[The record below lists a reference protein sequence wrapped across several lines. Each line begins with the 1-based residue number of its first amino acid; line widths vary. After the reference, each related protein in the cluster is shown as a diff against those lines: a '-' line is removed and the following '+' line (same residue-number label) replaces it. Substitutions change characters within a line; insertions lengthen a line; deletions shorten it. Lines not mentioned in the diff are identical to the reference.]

1 MSNQEM
7 QFADPDWKP
16 SQQLDTKT
24 NPQEQEVYNPQP
36 VNADSREQN
45 QWRAAPSAPPQQE
58 GYTGLRPYTGPE
70 PGQMQ
75 GGNFRQRPYRRR
87 GRGPWFWI
95 ILAIIIIAMTS
106 GGFRSFNGPSFD
118 HNPFNQQQ
126 IVGKPIIY
134 TVSGQ
139 PTIVI
144 NDTNGNV
151 QVNVGSS
158 TTDVVIQAIRES
170 NFFGNPNDIPANIS
184 QDANNANIITASVQD
199 GQQGSVD
206 FNVTVP
212 QGANLQLQTD
222 SGNINV
228 NGVNGQMTLNTKSG
242 SIDASNDVMSGTSK
256 ISTSSGD
263 ISAKS
268 TTLSGQATISTD
280 SGNIGFDGT
289 IGTTGTY
296 QFQTSSGN
304 VDLIVPTTPS
314 FHLNASTSSGSIHSN
329 GFPGVN
335 VQDINSGQKVNGD
348 VGGSSQG
355 QGANVTIT
363 TVDGNIDL
371 HQR

>member
-45 QWRAAPSAPPQQE
+45 QWRAAAPAPPQQE
-58 GYTGLRPYTGPE
+58 GYTGLRTYTGPE

-95 ILAIIIIAMTS
+95 ILAIIIISLMS
-106 GGFRSFNGPSFD
+106 GGFRSINGPSFD

-139 PTIVI
+139 STIVI

-184 QDANNANIITASVQD
+184 QDPNNANIITASVQD

-296 QFQTSSGN
+296 QFQTSSGKI
-304 VDLIVPTTPS
+304 DLIVPTTPS
-314 FHLNASTSSGSIHSN
+314 FHVDATTNSGSIDI
-329 GFPGVN
+329 PGVN
-335 VQDINSGQKVNGD
+335 ANSSGKASGD
-348 VGGSSQG
+348 VGVGSQVHGTGVSIKTDSG
-355 QGANVTIT
+355 DIH
-363 TVDGNIDL
+363 L
-371 HQR
+371 HLR